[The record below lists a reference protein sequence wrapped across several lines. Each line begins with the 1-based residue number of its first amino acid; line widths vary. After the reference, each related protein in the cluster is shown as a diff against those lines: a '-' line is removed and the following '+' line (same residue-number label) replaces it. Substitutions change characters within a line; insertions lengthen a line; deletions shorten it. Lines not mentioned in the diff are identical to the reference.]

1 MKTAYRSLAGL
12 ICGLVMLQ
20 AASEAWFASGVGK
33 YIAEGGTIDMSDTS
47 GPPPFTEV
55 WGLIVHT
62 ISGLYVIPVV
72 AAILLIVGY
81 LTHDRRALALAAV
94 VVILVGVQ
102 VTLGLTASS
111 FTFLAFLHGFNALL
125 IFGVALTAALT
136 LGRQHVEPAPAPAA
150 APSRRSVGSGV

>member
-33 YIAEGGTIDMSDTS
+33 YIAEGGTIPHTIEGHFGA

-62 ISGLYVIPVV
+62 I
-72 AAILLIVGY
+72 
-81 LTHDRRALALAAV
+81 
-94 VVILVGVQ
+94 
-102 VTLGLTASS
+102 
-111 FTFLAFLHGFNALL
+111 
-125 IFGVALTAALT
+125 
-136 LGRQHVEPAPAPAA
+136 
-150 APSRRSVGSGV
+150 

>member
-1 MKTAYRSLAGL
+1 MKRSNRL
-12 ICGLVMLQ
+12 
-20 AASEAWFASGVGK
+20 
-33 YIAEGGTIDMSDTS
+33 
-47 GPPPFTEV
+47 
-55 WGLIVHT
+55 
-62 ISGLYVIPVV
+62 
-72 AAILLIVGY
+72 
-81 LTHDRRALALAAV
+81 
-94 VVILVGVQ
+94 VILVGVQ